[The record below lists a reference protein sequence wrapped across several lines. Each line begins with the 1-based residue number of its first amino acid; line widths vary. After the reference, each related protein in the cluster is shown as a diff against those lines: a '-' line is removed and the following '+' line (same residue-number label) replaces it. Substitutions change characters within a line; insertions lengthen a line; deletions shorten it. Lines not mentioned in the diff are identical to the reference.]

1 MGEKFVKFICT
12 SLYFTKLF
20 RSTVMIYYKYLNLHN
35 KKRMLTKTI
44 FLCTLSHYIVR
55 HEVLFQWR
63 WLWVLGHSAT
73 FHVGSESRIYGSNNE
88 RSGQVILR
96 IIAQVA
102 RKRFGCNDD
111 CWRQFRFRP
120 RVVGIAWLQSGG
132 LRQYLP
138 EHQSPFPF
146 CECFVLLF
154 HYYTILFFRF
164 FLFIVLIIIF
174 KQSGIVF
181 FK

>member
-1 MGEKFVKFICT
+1 
-12 SLYFTKLF
+12 
-20 RSTVMIYYKYLNLHN
+20 
-35 KKRMLTKTI
+35 MLTKTI

-164 FLFIVLIIIF
+164 FLFNVLLIMIF
-174 KQSGIVF
+174 KRNGIVF

>member
-1 MGEKFVKFICT
+1 MHAN
-12 SLYFTKLF
+12 YFSALF
-20 RSTVMIYYKYLNLHN
+20 SP
-35 KKRMLTKTI
+35 TI
-44 FLCTLSHYIVR
+44 IDG

-63 WLWVLGHSAT
+63 RLRVLGHSAT
-73 FHVGSESRIYGSNNE
+73 LHVGSESRIYGSNNG
-88 RSGQVILR
+88 SGQVILR
-96 IIAQVA
+96 VIAQVT

-111 CWRQFRFRP
+111 GWRQFRFRP

-154 HYYTILFFRF
+154 HYYTILFFV
-164 FLFIVLIIIF
+164 FLFNVLIMIF
-174 KQSGIVF
+174 KRNGIVF

>member
-1 MGEKFVKFICT
+1 
-12 SLYFTKLF
+12 
-20 RSTVMIYYKYLNLHN
+20 
-35 KKRMLTKTI
+35 MLTKTI

-138 EHQSPFPF
+138 EYQSPFSF
-146 CECFVLLF
+146 CECLLVF
-154 HYYTILFFRF
+154 KTFFQGHIVVPDNMALFFSEKNY
-164 FLFIVLIIIF
+164 IF
-174 KQSGIVF
+174 RVTFNIGNHRITIN
-181 FK
+181 

>member
-1 MGEKFVKFICT
+1 MGEKFVKLI
-12 SLYFTKLF
+12 YFYNSRNYCKTRLW
-20 RSTVMIYYKYLNLHN
+20 KYCDDILQIFEFAQQ
-35 KKRMLTKTI
+35 KRMLTKTI

-164 FLFIVLIIIF
+164 FFCLMY
-174 KQSGIVF
+174 
-181 FK
+181 